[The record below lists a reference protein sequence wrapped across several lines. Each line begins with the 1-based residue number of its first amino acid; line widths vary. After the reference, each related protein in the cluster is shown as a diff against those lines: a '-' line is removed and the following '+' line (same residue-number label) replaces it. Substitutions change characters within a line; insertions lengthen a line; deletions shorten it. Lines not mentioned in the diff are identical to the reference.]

1 MRSFNQFREQTNNPV
16 QKPKQ
21 VKPEQLFRSLL
32 GKDFDVN
39 RLETKFKDAANKSG
53 VKSMVK
59 RTVPKLEGIAKQFQ
73 MTPQQQQNFGK
84 NLSGYVGNKMG
95 LPDKLNKI
103 GGKFENSLTKM
114 NKKLPG
120 MINKFEKI
128 SKPGGKLETGL
139 GKMQGMINM
148 LSQ

>member
-1 MRSFNQFREQTNNPV
+1 MKSFNQFREQTNV
-16 QKPKQ
+16 QKPQQ
-21 VKPEQLFRSLL
+21 VKPAQLFKSLL
-32 GKDFDVN
+32 GQEFDVN
-39 RLETKFKDAANKSG
+39 RLEDKFKDAANKSG

-84 NLSGYVGNKMG
+84 NLSSHVGNKMG
-95 LPDKLNKI
+95 QPDKLNKI

-128 SKPGGKLETGL
+128 ARPGGKLEKGL

-148 LSQ
+148 FSQ